1 MPWLLGSC
9 AQDREGMQVS
19 TPSGLGGGCH
29 HLCLSVPVGGAPS
42 PSRSTPGLLAFAC
55 ALFPLQGRSSLM
67 VLGGQFHVLT
77 LSMLPNAPPILSS
90 KLLLIW
96 KDPKWTFLNPFPPRL
111 SLPESQGALGG
122 AQPRCLPAV

>member
-1 MPWLLGSC
+1 
-9 AQDREGMQVS
+9 MQVS
-19 TPSGLGGGCH
+19 IPSGLGGGCH
-29 HLCLSVPVGGAPS
+29 HLCLSFPAGGAPS

-77 LSMLPNAPPILSS
+77 LSMPPNAPPVLSS

-96 KDPKWTFLNPFPPRL
+96 KDPK
-111 SLPESQGALGG
+111 
-122 AQPRCLPAV
+122 